1 MDSARAATLLEAR
14 RVELAAELEALR
26 KPVREPGAQLQYG
39 KRVGDHT
46 NDAIEQRTR
55 GMAAE
60 RLQQVA
66 DGVARAIEKLSEG
79 SYGRCDGCGR
89 PIPDDRLEALPWASL
104 CIACKGRP
112 QRPTPTVQ
120 RRRR

>member
-66 DGVARAIEKLSEG
+66 DGVARAIEKLAEG

-89 PIPDDRLEALPWASL
+89 PIPDERLEALPWADL
-104 CIACKGRP
+104 CIACKQRP